1 MNQIFYKGVL
11 KSQLKE
17 NFIPGTVTNN
27 FNIALTWKERIS
39 GNKRKG
45 AASHVTHG
53 RSCVIEILYNGDLAP
68 CDAFQAAGVPEHKR
82 PNCWLSAAKDKAQI
96 NTVCKYRILTDEEVN
111 ELFKL

>member
-11 KSQLKE
+11 KSHLKE

-45 AASHVTHG
+45 AANHVKHG
-53 RSCVIEILYNGDLAP
+53 RSCIVEIIYNDVLAS
-68 CDAFQAAGVPEHKR
+68 CEHFQVAGVTEHKR
-82 PNCWLSAAKDKAQI
+82 VNCWLSSAKDKAQI
-96 NTVCKYRILTDEEVN
+96 NTICNYRILTDEEVN
-111 ELFKL
+111 KLFKL